1 MFSLSTCPTPTGHRE
16 IKITIAHHDHTPAPR
31 SRMFDL
37 QQKQRGSSEEDVKEP
52 KQLGLLHVFTVK
64 LHRDLPKTTV
74 DGQDQAVA
82 QVHTFNIQQIAG
94 SQTLR
99 TAWPEYIDVLSC
111 CFMARCETKNYEV
124 DRYQL

>member
-52 KQLGLLHVFTVK
+52 KHLGFLHVFTVK
-64 LHRDLPKTTV
+64 LHSDLPKTAI
-74 DGQDQAVA
+74 DGQNQAVA
-82 QVHTFNIQQIAG
+82 QVHTFNTQQIAEW
-94 SQTLR
+94 QTLR
-99 TAWPEYIDVLSC
+99 TAWPEYIDVPSC
-111 CFMARCETKNYEV
+111 CFMARCEV